1 MYSSDF
7 NAAPEHSLNFDR
19 SETKVGENKSDTLEH
34 FPEASSI
41 LVDKSLKALKEIIV
55 KEIHTYACYI
65 F

>member
-41 LVDKSLKALKEIIV
+41 LVDKSLKALK
-55 KEIHTYACYI
+55 
-65 F
+65 